1 MMNTMKNNPATTRA
15 FLLVLGLVSV
25 FGSCFAQEKINYK
38 SDWGERMPSFPNH
51 LVLKGNVVFEHEGM
65 IMLCDSA
72 ILNKTENY
80 ISAYN
85 NIHIYEDTVH
95 LYGDELFYDGNTK
108 VAEIF
113 GKVVTLHDGKVT
125 LQTDYMLLDRVENN
139 VRYTNKADIWDEDN
153 VLKSRFGTYY
163 IDTKYFEFTDN
174 VEINTPNAFIQSDS
188 VAYDS
193 RSHESYFFAWT
204 DIFTTDSVR
213 ILTTKGQYNTET
225 EDAVLRRD
233 NCIIRDSKTLKADS
247 ILYNTKKDVGKAFFN
262 VTINDTANDI
272 MTRSDYL
279 ELDKKDSLPYAFLT
293 GRLCVMQTEKEDTL
307 YMHGD
312 TLWVDFDT
320 AMHAKELM
328 AYAHAKVFKKDVQ
341 LAAEMIHY
349 FVDDSLAFLTVRPV
363 MWNEEN
369 QFTADTIV
377 LTVAEGGIKS
387 MRMYP
392 NSFIVQNSDTA
403 TEMYFNQ
410 VSGRVFDAEFEDSRI
425 AYAQMQGNVR
435 TIYHFWEEDKD
446 KKQLTGINIGSSVGL
461 KMYFKK
467 GKLEKMTAV
476 DKPEF
481 YLDDKDRIKEEDKTL
496 KGFIWLESQRPLS
509 PQDIFKHRD

>member
-1 MMNTMKNNPATTRA
+1 
-15 FLLVLGLVSV
+15 
-25 FGSCFAQEKINYK
+25 
-38 SDWGERMPSFPNH
+38 
-51 LVLKGNVVFEHEGM
+51 
-65 IMLCDSA
+65 
-72 ILNKTENY
+72 
-80 ISAYN
+80 
-85 NIHIYEDTVH
+85 
-95 LYGDELFYDGNTK
+95 
-108 VAEIF
+108 
-113 GKVVTLHDGKVT
+113 
-125 LQTDYMLLDRVENN
+125 
-139 VRYTNKADIWDEDN
+139 
-153 VLKSRFGTYY
+153 
-163 IDTKYFEFTDN
+163 
-174 VEINTPNAFIQSDS
+174 
-188 VAYDS
+188 
-193 RSHESYFFAWT
+193 
-204 DIFTTDSVR
+204 
-213 ILTTKGQYNTET
+213 
-225 EDAVLRRD
+225 
-233 NCIIRDSKTLKADS
+233 
-247 ILYNTKKDVGKAFFN
+247 
-262 VTINDTANDI
+262 
-272 MTRSDYL
+272 
-279 ELDKKDSLPYAFLT
+279 
-293 GRLCVMQTEKEDTL
+293 
-307 YMHGD
+307 
-312 TLWVDFDT
+312 
-320 AMHAKELM
+320 
-328 AYAHAKVFKKDVQ
+328 
-341 LAAEMIHY
+341 
-349 FVDDSLAFLTVRPV
+349 